1 MNKLHLRQWI
11 TLRAF
16 QVGIGLISGLAVFGM
31 VAAQV
36 HIFPFQQKRNQLSV
50 SGSVPIR
57 VEVAAYPSLHRPEEA
72 LPFADL
78 VVLAELTQINESRW
92 NTADGLRPADW
103 RPGLEL
109 TWMIYTPFSF
119 RTVRVLKGGVA
130 DGLTSQFAVVGG
142 QVGDDR
148 VSVGESFDL
157 YSDVA
162 IGDQVLLFLRTST
175 GNMVNI
181 APYVYVDALRIDND
195 KATADCHGSRIVTDC
210 RVAFNLTEVLAKIA
224 SAK

>member
-1 MNKLHLRQWI
+1 MDKSYIRQWL
-11 TLRAF
+11 TSRAF
-16 QVGIGLISGLAVFGM
+16 QVGAGLFSSLAIYLM
-31 VAAQV
+31 VTSQIY
-36 HIFPFQQKRNQLSV
+36 IFPFQPIRKQLSA
-50 SGSVPIR
+50 SGSVPIWI
-57 VEVAAYPSLHRPEEA
+57 ELAGYPSLHRPEEA

-78 VVLAELTQINESRW
+78 VVLAEITQINEARW

-109 TWMIYTPFSF
+109 TWMIYTPFKF
-119 RTVRVLKGGVA
+119 RTVQVLKGGVA

-157 YSDVA
+157 YSHVVS
-162 IGDQVLLFLRTST
+162 GDQVLLFLRTST
-175 GNMVNI
+175 GNMVNV

-195 KATADCHGSRIVTDC
+195 KATADCRGSRMVTDC
-210 RVAFNLTEVLAKIA
+210 RVVFNLTEVLAKIA
-224 SAK
+224 PTR

>member
-1 MNKLHLRQWI
+1 M
-11 TLRAF
+11 
-16 QVGIGLISGLAVFGM
+16 
-31 VAAQV
+31 
-36 HIFPFQQKRNQLSV
+36 
-50 SGSVPIR
+50 
-57 VEVAAYPSLHRPEEA
+57 EVAGYPSLHRPEEA

-78 VVLAELTQINESRW
+78 VVLAEITQINEPRW

-119 RTVRVLKGGVA
+119 RTAQVLKGGVA
-130 DGLTSQFAVVGG
+130 EGSSSRFAVVGG

-157 YSDVA
+157 YSDVT
-162 IGDQVLLFLRTST
+162 IGDQALLFLRTST
-175 GNMVNI
+175 GNMMNV
-181 APYVYVDALRIDND
+181 APYVYVDALRIDNN
-195 KATADCHGSRIVTDC
+195 KATADCYGSRIATDC
-210 RVAFNLTEVLAKIA
+210 RVAFSFSEVLAKIA